1 MKVVVC
7 IVSSCH
13 IKGSHQV
20 INGLEKLINE
30 NGLAEKVLLASMFC
44 MGKCGNGVSV
54 LVDDESHSVKPE
66 EVEEFFDKNIMAK
79 F

>member
-1 MKVVVC
+1 M
-7 IVSSCH
+7 
-13 IKGSHQV
+13 
-20 INGLEKLINE
+20 INSLEKLINE
-30 NGLAEKVLLASMFC
+30 KNHNKKVLLASMFC